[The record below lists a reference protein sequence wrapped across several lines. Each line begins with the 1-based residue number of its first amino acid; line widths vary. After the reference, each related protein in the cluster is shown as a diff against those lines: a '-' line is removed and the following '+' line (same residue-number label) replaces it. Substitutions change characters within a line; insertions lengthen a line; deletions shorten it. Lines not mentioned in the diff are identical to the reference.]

1 MRYHLSIHDMNKTHL
16 DGLDM
21 LARTFIKKW
30 LKFPTRGVT
39 DAGIFHPYLLN
50 VKQPSQLYYEGHVS
64 NMLLMRL
71 RGDITVNTCI
81 DSKLER
87 ERLWTKKSSTAVRS
101 DNLTAP
107 IVESALAAREIQG
120 YTTKQTITTAKRKVY
135 KSISEEIKENW
146 KNKIEPLAMQGDFAK
161 LLQEEKE
168 CVTWQSIA
176 RKVPRN
182 VMAFAARLSTNSLA
196 SPDNLKRWGKRK
208 MGTCPLCSATNAT
221 LAHITN
227 MCTVALNQGRFSWRH
242 DSVLLQ
248 ITKIVKSLATR
259 GTEVFSDLPDFQING
274 TTIPA
279 DVMVSA
285 GEGSKPDLVI
295 LNREQR
301 TVALLE
307 LTCSLPGSANKAHIR
322 KVNSYTQLAID
333 LEERGYKV
341 FLVPFEVLSSGHI
354 TNTCK
359 ISIQNTLQQFHIRV
373 KNSLFVD
380 LAKIALLCTMSVFY
394 AYHEKEWVSL
404 PLLSP

>member
-1 MRYHLSIHDMNKTHL
+1 
-16 DGLDM
+16 
-21 LARTFIKKW
+21 
-30 LKFPTRGVT
+30 
-39 DAGIFHPYLLN
+39 
-50 VKQPSQLYYEGHVS
+50 
-64 NMLLMRL
+64 
-71 RGDITVNTCI
+71 
-81 DSKLER
+81 
-87 ERLWTKKSSTAVRS
+87 
-101 DNLTAP
+101 
-107 IVESALAAREIQG
+107 
-120 YTTKQTITTAKRKVY
+120 
-135 KSISEEIKENW
+135 
-146 KNKIEPLAMQGDFAK
+146 MQGDFAK
-161 LLQEEKE
+161 LLEEEKE
-168 CVTWQSIA
+168 SVTWQSIA
-176 RKVPRN
+176 QKVPRN

-208 MGTCPLCSATNAT
+208 MGICPLCLAPNAT

-248 ITKIVKSLATR
+248 ISKVVKSLATR
-259 GTEVFSDLPDFQING
+259 GTEVFSDLPGFQING

-285 GEGSKPDLVI
+285 GEGSKPDLVV

-307 LTCSLPGSANKAHIR
+307 LTCSLPGSARKAHIR
-322 KVNSYTQLAID
+322 KVNTYTQLSID
-333 LEERGYKV
+333 LEERGFKV

-354 TNTCK
+354 TNSCK
-359 ISIQNTLQQFHIRV
+359 ISIQNTLQQFNIRV

-394 AYHEKEWVSL
+394 AYHEKEWVSP